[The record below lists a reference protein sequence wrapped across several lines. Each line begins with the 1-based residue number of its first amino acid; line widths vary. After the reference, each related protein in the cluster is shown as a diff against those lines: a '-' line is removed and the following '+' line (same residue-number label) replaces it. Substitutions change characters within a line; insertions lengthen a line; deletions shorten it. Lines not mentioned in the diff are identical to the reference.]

1 MGLGRDRGVRVEC
14 QSQTSMRGV
23 PCKGCQYSVG
33 CQPERGMESN
43 HTRETQHIAFKTKH
57 GAGGAS
63 LLGGGGGHSG
73 NLSLAAYKEIDQ
85 II

>member
-1 MGLGRDRGVRVEC
+1 MWGVSLRGEWRAI
-14 QSQTSMRGV
+14 
-23 PCKGCQYSVG
+23 
-33 CQPERGMESN
+33 